1 MWEGYTEWI
10 SETRVAEELEI
21 YHSKV
26 RSWPEWLGDPIPVY
40 YPLGNKSQ
48 WRVNRKELE
57 VRIVER
63 VRKENTRDRCS
74 DAGKR
79 NRPSEVSPK
88 FNTALSIITTVVL
101 TLLSLAG
108 VQALLQ
114 VAYVVQAARWG
125 WSL

>member
-1 MWEGYTEWI
+1 ME
-10 SETRVAEELEI
+10 R
-21 YHSKV
+21 
-26 RSWPEWLGDPIPVY
+26 P
-40 YPLGNKSQ
+40 
-48 WRVNRKELE
+48 RKEDA
-57 VRIVER
+57 
-63 VRKENTRDRCS
+63 RDRCS

-79 NRPSEVSPK
+79 NRPNDVSPK
-88 FNTALSIITTVVL
+88 FNTALSAIATVAL

>member
-1 MWEGYTEWI
+1 M
-10 SETRVAEELEI
+10 
-21 YHSKV
+21 
-26 RSWPEWLGDPIPVY
+26 
-40 YPLGNKSQ
+40 
-48 WRVNRKELE
+48 
-57 VRIVER
+57 ER
-63 VRKENTRDRCS
+63 ARKENARDRCS

-79 NRPSEVSPK
+79 NRPNDVSPK
-88 FNTALSIITTVVL
+88 FSTTLSIITTIVL

>member
-1 MWEGYTEWI
+1 ME
-10 SETRVAEELEI
+10 RA
-21 YHSKV
+21 
-26 RSWPEWLGDPIPVY
+26 
-40 YPLGNKSQ
+40 
-48 WRVNRKELE
+48 RKKNARE
-57 VRIVER
+57 
-63 VRKENTRDRCS
+63 RCS

-79 NRPSEVSPK
+79 NRPNEVSPK
-88 FNTALSIITTVVL
+88 FNTAISTIATVAL